1 MKGYESVFH
10 NLEDLGYRGLK
21 TTSCFPSTKS
31 AYLSYIE
38 RQKRDVQAMT
48 SYLNLHVTALT
59 PKLALQAGHFNSIM
73 LLTQNASGVRMHKL
87 F

>member
-48 SYLNLHVTALT
+48 SYLNLHVTAL
-59 PKLALQAGHFNSIM
+59 QAGHFNSIM